1 MLISFIR
8 MTKQLLPRFLFML
21 GIATLVPPRS
31 MAADKPDAT
40 PGFTFD
46 CGQAQY
52 NEAYQKARRVIQADI
67 RDGKFM
73 AGKQWAQVWTR
84 DSSYSTDLSLNLLQ
98 PALCQSTLLGIK
110 EDVADFG
117 ECWAQDKCGH
127 FAGWPNLTDAI
138 VGATGAWS
146 LYLVTGDEPSLKVF
160 YKRTVNS
167 LKRAEKDAQQADTG
181 LFAGCSS
188 FMESDSAYPAKYA
201 NHGEMLAKTVALSTT
216 ALYYQG
222 YIVAGKMADKLGDNG
237 QPYRVKAKALKKA
250 INKYFWQE
258 DKGYY
263 GYFLDENKKLIP
275 AMEGLGEALCI
286 QFGIAEPQQARRIL
300 RSTPTTPFG
309 FPCLW
314 PQWPEYMNYHTG
326 DAMYHHNGMIWPFVQ
341 GYWARSAAQLGDV
354 ATFQTELEKLVKL
367 SRKNDT
373 FQEFYHPEDAQP
385 DGSPDQLWSASGYL
399 SMILHGLLGIS
410 FEEKGIRF
418 KPVVP
423 AQFSQI
429 TLQEMQYRQSVLN
442 LNVIGHGTRVAGFKL
457 DGNPSNKA
465 FFDASLSGQHR
476 IEIQMQ

>member
-1 MLISFIR
+1 M
-8 MTKQLLPRFLFML
+8 
-21 GIATLVPPRS
+21 V
-31 MAADKPDAT
+31 
-40 PGFTFD
+40 
-46 CGQAQY
+46 
-52 NEAYQKARRVIQADI
+52 EADI
-67 RDGKFM
+67 RDGQFM

-110 EDVADFG
+110 EDIAGIG

-138 VGATGAWS
+138 VGAAGAWS

-167 LKRAEKDAQQADTG
+167 LKRAERDARQADTG

-201 NHGEMLAKTVALSTT
+201 NNGAMLAKTVALSTT

-222 YIVAGKMADKLGDNG
+222 YVVAARMADHFGDNG
-237 QPYRVKAKALKKA
+237 QPYRDKAKALKAA
-250 INKYFWQE
+250 INQYFWQE
-258 DKGYY
+258 KKGYY

-286 QFGIAEPQQARRIL
+286 QFGIAEPRQARRIL
-300 RSTPTTPFG
+300 QATPTTPFG
-309 FPCLW
+309 LPCLW

-326 DAMYHHNGMIWPFVQ
+326 DAMYYHNGMIWPFVQ

-354 ATFQTELEKLVKL
+354 ATFQAEMEKLVKL

-373 FQEFYHPEDAQP
+373 FQEFYHPEDGQP

-399 SMILHGLLGIS
+399 CMVLHGLLGMS

-418 KPVVP
+418 MPVVP

-429 TLQEMQYRQSVLN
+429 TLQEIQYRQSVLS

-457 DGNPSNKA
+457 DDSPSDKA
-465 FFDASLSGQHR
+465 FFDGSLPGPHK
-476 IEIQMQ
+476 IEIQMR